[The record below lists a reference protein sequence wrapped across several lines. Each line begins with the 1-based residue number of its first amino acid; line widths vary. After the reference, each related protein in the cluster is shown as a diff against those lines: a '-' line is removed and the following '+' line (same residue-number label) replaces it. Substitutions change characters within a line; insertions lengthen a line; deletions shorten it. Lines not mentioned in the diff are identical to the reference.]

1 MMIDMLTL
9 LLASASRD
17 FDPVAP
23 YLQLSR
29 GSSGGDICCSV
40 LVEFQAIICR

>member
-1 MMIDMLTL
+1 MIDMLNL
-9 LLASASRD
+9 LLATASRN

-23 YLQLSR
+23 YLRLSR

-40 LVEFQAIICR
+40 LVEFQAIVCR